1 MERIK
6 LSKTEKKVL
15 FMLSAGLAD
24 GQTAVPSDKYAL
36 AIRSLHD
43 KGFVF
48 GAFVEGGGVEA
59 ARLTNKGR
67 LYLYDNPNLNN
78 PIDWSKVAAITG
90 ILALIV
96 AVIALFVSCS
106 RILMYE

>member
-59 ARLTNKGR
+59 TRLTNKGR

-78 PIDWSKVAAITG
+78 PMDWSKVAAVAG
-90 ILALIV
+90 IIAAIAAV
-96 AVIALFVSCS
+96 AALFVSC
-106 RILMYE
+106 LKHG